1 MRGVFRV
8 TAREL
13 VFAEVPAPVASVA
26 AAVGPPRWVRA
37 AVALSV
43 LTAGLL
49 NLALPDLMTLS
60 GRRGTEFIAVAL
72 IPLFAV
78 SLRRGVGA
86 WLRDDLR
93 PLLGITAMLALSLLV
108 GEFLTDGVVKVF
120 VTLSGV
126 AWAVV
131 VLDEPHAL
139 GLIARWGTWLCL
151 VGLALSLAS
160 RGALSPPS
168 HLLALAVLYARLLR
182 DEDAPAP
189 TPRAL
194 DVLGDLALVA
204 MVFLSTFRAAT
215 LAAALALLAASSVS
229 RRARW
234 VLGLC
239 AALAIPALA
248 LAGDASQEPSYAN
261 VVARDDWQARYTGLG
276 DDRLSGRADIWEN
289 VWRDVADGP
298 AWLLTGRG
306 TGDVDFYVAR
316 VNPTYNA
323 QRRGDERAVH
333 THNTVLELVLGAGV
347 GTLIPLLWLVALAAR
362 RSRRS
367 WVLAGCSAGVMV
379 VSLSNVPMMDWTGGT
394 ILGAV
399 WLWGLARPAKD
410 AQGID
415 PARGIQHGPA
425 PRRPHDPP
433 RTDPALPGREALS

>member
-1 MRGVFRV
+1 MRAVFRV
-8 TAREL
+8 TARAL
-13 VFAEVPAPVASVA
+13 ASPEAHASPPPLRVT
-26 AAVGPPRWVRA
+26 VGPPRWARV

-43 LTAGLL
+43 LAAGLL
-49 NLALPDLMTLS
+49 NPVLPELMALT
-60 GRRGTEFIAVAL
+60 GRRGTEFVAVAL

-78 SLRRGVGA
+78 SLRRGAGA
-86 WLRDDLR
+86 WLRDELR
-93 PLLGITAMLALSLLV
+93 PLLVITAMLALSLLV
-108 GEFLTDGVVKVF
+108 GDFLTDGAVKVF

-139 GLIARWGTWLCL
+139 GRIARWGTWLCL
-151 VGLALSLAS
+151 GGMTVSLAS
-160 RGALSPPS
+160 RGALAPPS

-182 DEDAPAP
+182 EEELPPP
-189 TPRAL
+189 TPRAAE
-194 DVLGDLALVA
+194 VLGDVGLVA

-215 LAAALALLAASSVS
+215 LAAGVALLAASWTS

-248 LAGDASQEPSYAN
+248 LGGAASQEPSYAN
-261 VVARDDWQARYTGLG
+261 VVARDDWQARYAGLG

-289 VWRDVADGP
+289 VWRDIADGP

-316 VNPTYNA
+316 VNPTYHA

-347 GTLIPLLWLVALAAR
+347 GTLIPLLWLVAFAAH
-362 RSRRS
+362 RSRRRA
-367 WVLAGCSAGVMV
+367 VLAGCTAGVVV

-399 WLWGLARPAKD
+399 WLWGLAQASGT
-410 AQGID
+410 QGID
-415 PARGIQHGPA
+415 PAGGIQHGPA

>member
-1 MRGVFRV
+1 MV
-8 TAREL
+8 TA
-13 VFAEVPAPVASVA
+13 
-26 AAVGPPRWVRA
+26 GPPRWVQV
-37 AVALSV
+37 AVALSAIA
-43 LTAGLL
+43 AGLL
-49 NLALPDLMTLS
+49 NPVLPEIMAVT
-60 GRRGTEFIAVAL
+60 GRRGTEFVAVAVV
-72 IPLFAV
+72 PLFAV

-86 WLRDDLR
+86 WLRAELR
-93 PLLGITAMLALSLLV
+93 PLLLITAMLALSLLV
-108 GEFLTDGVVKVF
+108 GDFLTDGAVKVF

-131 VLDEPHAL
+131 VLDEPHAI

-151 VGLALSLAS
+151 GGLAASLAS
-160 RGALSPPS
+160 RGAIAPPS
-168 HLLALAVLYARLLR
+168 HLLALAVLYAHLLR
-182 DEDAPAP
+182 EEDLPP
-189 TPRAL
+189 TTLRAA
-194 DVLGDLALVA
+194 DVLSDVGLVA
-204 MVFLSTFRAAT
+204 MIFLSTFRAAT
-215 LAAALALLAASSVS
+215 LAALAALLGAAWTS

-239 AALAIPALA
+239 AALALPALA
-248 LAGDASQEPSYAN
+248 LGGGASQEPSYAN
-261 VVARDDWQARYTGLG
+261 VVARDDWQARYTGVG

-347 GTLIPLLWLVALAAR
+347 ATLIPLGWLVALAVLRAR
-362 RSRRS
+362 RR
-367 WVLAGCSAGVMV
+367 WVLAGCSVGLAV

-394 ILGAV
+394 MLGAV
-399 WLWGLARPAKD
+399 WLWGLARGARGRAV

>member
-8 TAREL
+8 TARAL
-13 VFAEVPAPVASVA
+13 ASTEVHASPPPPTVT
-26 AAVGPPRWVRA
+26 VGPPRWARV

-43 LTAGLL
+43 LAAGLL
-49 NLALPDLMTLS
+49 NPVLAELMALT

-72 IPLFAV
+72 VPLFAV
-78 SLRRGVGA
+78 SLRRGARA
-86 WLRDDLR
+86 WLRDELR
-93 PLLGITAMLALSLLV
+93 PLLLITAMLALSLLV
-108 GEFLTDGVVKVF
+108 GDFLTDGAVKVF

-131 VLDEPHAL
+131 VLDEPHAAGAHRAL
-139 GLIARWGTWLCL
+139 GHVALPARPG
-151 VGLALSLAS
+151 GLSLAS
-160 RGALSPPS
+160 RGALAPPS

-182 DEDAPAP
+182 EEER
-189 TPRAL
+189 PRADPRAT
-194 DVLGDLALVA
+194 DVLADIGLVA

-215 LAAALALLAASSVS
+215 LAAAVALLAASRTS

-239 AALAIPALA
+239 AALAVPALA
-248 LAGDASQEPSYAN
+248 LGGGASQEPSYAN
-261 VVARDDWQARYTGLG
+261 VVARDDWQARYTGFG

-289 VWRDVADGP
+289 VWHDIADGP

-347 GTLIPLLWLVALAAR
+347 GTLIPLLWLVGFAAH
-362 RSRRS
+362 RSRRRA
-367 WVLAGCSAGVMV
+367 VLAGCTAGVVV

-399 WLWGLARPAKD
+399 WLWGLARASG

>member
-1 MRGVFRV
+1 MRGVFRL
-8 TAREL
+8 TARDL
-13 VFAEVPAPVASVA
+13 VFADVHGPVAPPA
-26 AAVGPPRWVRA
+26 MTAGPPRWARA
-37 AVALSV
+37 AVAFSV

-49 NLALPDLMTLS
+49 NIALPDLMALT

-72 IPLFAV
+72 APLFAV

-86 WLRDDLR
+86 WLRADLR
-93 PLLGITAMLALSLLV
+93 PLLVITAMLALSLLV
-108 GEFLTDGVVKVF
+108 GDFLTEGTVKVF

-131 VLDEPHAL
+131 VLDEPQAV

-151 VGLALSLAS
+151 IGLGLSLAS
-160 RGALSPPS
+160 RNALAPPS

-182 DEDAPAP
+182 DEADPAP
-189 TPRAL
+189 TPRATA
-194 DVLGDLALVA
+194 VLGDIALVA

-215 LAAALALLAASSVS
+215 VAAALALLAASRTS

-234 VLGLC
+234 VLGVC

-248 LAGDASQEPSYAN
+248 LGGGASHEPSYAN
-261 VVARDDWQARYTGLG
+261 VVARDDWQARYTGFG

-289 VWRDVADGP
+289 VWHDVADGP

-347 GTLIPLLWLVALAAR
+347 GTLLPLLWLVGLAAA

-367 WVLAGCSAGVMV
+367 WGLVGCSAGVLV

-410 AQGID
+410 ARGID

-425 PRRPHDPP
+425 PRSPHDPP
-433 RTDPALPGREALS
+433 RTDPALPRREALS

>member
-1 MRGVFRV
+1 MWGVFRE
-8 TAREL
+8 TARAL
-13 VFAEVPAPVASVA
+13 ASLEVPASSPPPPVT
-26 AAVGPPRWVRA
+26 VGPPRWARG

-43 LTAGLL
+43 LAAGLL
-49 NLALPDLMTLS
+49 NPVLPELMAAT

-72 IPLFAV
+72 VPLFAV
-78 SLRRGVGA
+78 SLRRGAGS
-86 WLRDDLR
+86 WLRDELR
-93 PLLGITAMLALSLLV
+93 PLLLITAMLALSLLV
-108 GEFLTDGVVKVF
+108 GDFLTDGAVKVF

-151 VGLALSLAS
+151 GGLAVSLAS
-160 RGALSPPS
+160 RGALAPPS

-182 DEDAPAP
+182 DEPPPP
-189 TPRAL
+189 TPRAA
-194 DVLGDLALVA
+194 DVLGDVGLVA

-215 LAAALALLAASSVS
+215 LAAGVALLAASWTS

-248 LAGDASQEPSYAN
+248 LGGAAAQEPSYAN

-347 GTLIPLLWLVALAAR
+347 GTLIPLLWLVGLAAR
-362 RSRRS
+362 RSRRTAA
-367 WVLAGCSAGVMV
+367 LAGCSAGVLV

-399 WLWGLARPAKD
+399 WLWGLARGSR

-415 PARGIQHGPA
+415 PAGGIQHGPA